1 MRNAVLLLRSGDE
14 SSEDTPRQAESCLWE
29 KALNAA
35 GFDTQTLPGLTFE
48 YSGQEVLYN
57 LLKHPD
63 RYAGLIFTS
72 PRAVE
77 AFGRA
82 FPGTGISKTGW
93 EDKVLF
99 TVGPRTAAAIRSLGY
114 EPEGE
119 STGSAEQ
126 LAAYILKRH
135 TGGALLFLC
144 GDRRR
149 DVLPSLLREAGIRT
163 EEIIA
168 YRTRLHTLH
177 AWPGNKKPDW
187 VVFFS
192 PSGLEAI
199 LQSPEVSLENIS
211 IAAIGSVTAEA
222 VRTHGFRV
230 HATAHEPSPEALALA
245 LQGAH

>member
-1 MRNAVLLLRSGDE
+1 MRNTVLLLRSGDE
-14 SSEDTPRQAESCLWE
+14 SSENIPGQEAFCAWE
-29 KALNAA
+29 KALNQS
-35 GFDTQTLPGLTFE
+35 GFDTQTLPVLTFE
-48 YSGQEVLYN
+48 YTEQDALYKS
-57 LLKHPD
+57 LKYPD
-63 RYAGLIFTS
+63 RYTGLIFTS

-82 FPGTGISKTGW
+82 FPGTGIGKTGW
-93 EDKVLF
+93 ENKVLF
-99 TVGPRTAAAIRSLGY
+99 AVGPRTAAAIRSLGY

-126 LAAYILKRH
+126 LAAYILKQH
-135 TGGALLFLC
+135 TGGTLLFLC

-149 DVLPSLLREAGIRT
+149 DVLPSLLREAGVRT
-163 EEIIA
+163 EEIVA
-168 YRTRLHTLH
+168 YRTCLRTLR
-177 AWPGNKKPDW
+177 AWPGDKKPDW

-199 LQSPEVSLENIS
+199 RKSPEISLEGLS

-222 VRTHGFRV
+222 VRAHGFRV
-230 HATAHEPSPEALALA
+230 RATAHEPTPEALALA

>member
-1 MRNAVLLLRSGDE
+1 MRNTVLLLRSGDE
-14 SSEDTPRQAESCLWE
+14 SSENIPGQEASCVWE
-29 KALNAA
+29 KALNDA
-35 GFDTQTLPGLTFE
+35 GFDTQTLPVLTFE
-48 YSGQEVLYN
+48 YTGQDVLYN

-77 AFGRA
+77 AFSRA
-82 FPGTGISKTGW
+82 FPETGIGKTGW
-93 EDKVLF
+93 ENKTLF

-119 STGSAEQ
+119 HTGSAEQ

-135 TGGALLFLC
+135 TGGTLLFLC

-163 EEIIA
+163 KEVVA
-168 YRTRLHTLH
+168 YRTRLRTLH
-177 AWPGNKKPDW
+177 VWPGDKKPDW

-192 PSGLEAI
+192 PSCLEAM
-199 LQSPEVSLENIS
+199 LKSPETSLEDIS
-211 IAAIGSVTAEA
+211 IAAIGSVTAKA
-222 VRTHGFRV
+222 VRNHGFRV
-230 HATAHEPSPEALALA
+230 RATAHEPTPGALALA
-245 LQGAH
+245 LQEAH